1 MIEKYIIFDGNC
13 GFCNKFLMTIA
24 KKDKNDVFLF
34 VSNLSDLGV
43 NLLLKYKIIGLE
55 KSTIILIENH
65 NIYIKSSA
73 IKKILLN
80 LQYYNILGKLMFLFP
95 KKISNYV
102 YDIISINRNKII
114 KNSDCKIPNYRIRR
128 KFIM

>member
-13 GFCNKFLMTIA
+13 GFCNKFLMLIA
-24 KKDKNDVFLF
+24 KKDKNDIFLF

-65 NIYIKSSA
+65 NIYI
-73 IKKILLN
+73 
-80 LQYYNILGKLMFLFP
+80 
-95 KKISNYV
+95 
-102 YDIISINRNKII
+102 
-114 KNSDCKIPNYRIRR
+114 
-128 KFIM
+128 

>member
-24 KKDKNDVFLF
+24 KKDKNDIFIF

-43 NLLLKYKIIGLE
+43 SLLLKYKIIGLE
-55 KSTIILIENH
+55 RSTIILIENH

-102 YDIISINRNKII
+102 YDIISTNRDKII
-114 KNSDCKIPNYRIRR
+114 KNSDCKIPNSRIRR

>member
-24 KKDKNDVFLF
+24 KKDKNDIFLF

-65 NIYIKSSA
+65 NIFIKSSA
-73 IKKILLN
+73 IKRILLN

-95 KKISNYV
+95 EKISNYV
-102 YDIISINRNKII
+102 YDIISLNRGEII
-114 KNSDCKIPNYRIRR
+114 KNSDCKIPDSRIRR

>member
-24 KKDKNDVFLF
+24 KKDKNDIFLF
-34 VSNLSDLGV
+34 VSNLSNLGV

-55 KSTIILIENH
+55 ESTIILIENH
-65 NIYIKSSA
+65 NIYIKSAA
-73 IKKILLN
+73 IKRILLN
-80 LQYYNILGKLMFLFP
+80 LKCYNILGKLMFLFP
-95 KKISNYV
+95 EKISNYV
-102 YDIISINRNKII
+102 YDIISINRDKII
-114 KNSDCKIPNYRIRR
+114 KNSDCKIPDSRIRR

>member
-95 KKISNYV
+95 KKISTYV

>member
-13 GFCNKFLMTIA
+13 GFCNKFLMKIA
-24 KKDKNDVFLF
+24 KKDKKDVFLF
-34 VSNLSDLGV
+34 VSNISDLGL
-43 NLLLKYKIIGLE
+43 NLLIKYKIIGLE

-95 KKISNYV
+95 EKISNYI
-102 YDIISINRNKII
+102 YDIISINRAKILQ
-114 KNSDCKIPNYRIRR
+114 NSDCKIPSSKIKR
-128 KFIM
+128 KFII